1 VFIDSDDNYAQQ
13 PENIRIITWNSYLSS
28 MFLIIYDYIM
38 YTSKIVIG
46 RSCED
51 RDTKLRDMDL
61 EMQKHK
67 DDFRKMLD
75 RKDA

>member
-1 VFIDSDDNYAQQ
+1 
-13 PENIRIITWNSYLSS
+13 
-28 MFLIIYDYIM
+28 M

-51 RDTKLRDMDL
+51 RETKLQHMDL
-61 EMQKHK
+61 ELQKQK

>member
-1 VFIDSDDNYAQQ
+1 
-13 PENIRIITWNSYLSS
+13 
-28 MFLIIYDYIM
+28 MCLIIYDYIM
-38 YTSKIVIG
+38 YTGKIVIG

-51 RDTKLRDMDL
+51 RETKLRDMDL